1 MKRYI
6 RSSETSSKIVDD
18 LINEIKASEAV
29 SNDDNY
35 NPYSF
40 MVGDQLEWSGLYGGE
55 YKGVVTNVTDEYI
68 TVDVMWTAE
77 DTGDTVT
84 NTRRFEI
91 ATDPEGREC
100 IIVYRYRDTVG
111 YVYPPSN
118 EYINSAEESDVSDW
132 KELASKSVED
142 SDGFYTDYT
151 LYTDGQ
157 TYICMFGDKNL
168 YEPDASYADYET
180 ESEQDAWDWFNSYTG
195 FADEEDEE
203 YEYYD
208 ILESTQAINSS
219 QYPYRQNDLNDKLDT
234 LYDRACATF
243 GEDLV
248 NKIVVECGGPTPEE
262 NPDSWWS
269 DSLDTEK
276 FYHKLTELF
285 LNKMLNYEDFEDASD
300 MDIFAYNCV
309 AEEYGLPIFPYDGN
323 CIGELIYFKSHLE
336 DFGCIRLWCL

>member
-1 MKRYI
+1 
-6 RSSETSSKIVDD
+6 
-18 LINEIKASEAV
+18 
-29 SNDDNY
+29 
-35 NPYSF
+35 
-40 MVGDQLEWSGLYGGE
+40 
-55 YKGVVTNVTDEYI
+55 
-68 TVDVMWTAE
+68 
-77 DTGDTVT
+77 
-84 NTRRFEI
+84 
-91 ATDPEGREC
+91 
-100 IIVYRYRDTVG
+100 
-111 YVYPPSN
+111 
-118 EYINSAEESDVSDW
+118 
-132 KELASKSVED
+132 
-142 SDGFYTDYT
+142 
-151 LYTDGQ
+151 
-157 TYICMFGDKNL
+157 MFGDKDL
-168 YEPDASYADYET
+168 YGPDASYADYET

-309 AEEYGLPIFPYDGN
+309 AEEYGLPTVEDLDSPGYVYDPQKVWEQFRNKITKSTEVVNSGYSP
-323 CIGELIYFKSHLE
+323 ELLNVK
-336 DFGCIRLWCL
+336 